1 MKKFY
6 FFLVIAIMAMATSAS
21 AQFVQSG
28 ANTNGRNN
36 NQGGNF
42 FSQMSTDNYSRIYVS
57 YNSPKIKWEDNQS
70 GFEQELPFKH
80 GLTLGYTYGVNIVKN
95 LPLYI
100 EAGANFQYT
109 FGKSIENGDEEN
121 GTTWKH
127 THKVNMYSLN
137 IPVNL
142 AFRFGFNNQKIEV
155 TPYLGLN
162 FRINLGGKLACA
174 EEGNYYIGDDEY
186 ESISD
191 SVSFSLFTTSEE
203 GWFEGDGSFKHFQ
216 VGFNV
221 GVNFAF
227 SGFNIGVGYTTD
239 FNKICD
245 AYGTDGK
252 IGVTTLSV
260 GFAF

>member
-6 FFLVIAIMAMATSAS
+6 FFLVIAMMAVATSAS
-21 AQFVQSG
+21 AQFVQSD
-28 ANTNGRNN
+28 ANYYGNN
-36 NQGGNF
+36 NQGSNF
-42 FSQMSTDNYSRIYVS
+42 FSQMSTDNYSRIYVG
-57 YNSPKIKWEDNQS
+57 YNPTKIKWDDSQS
-70 GFEQELPFKH
+70 LLEKLFPLKH
-80 GLTLGYTYGVNIVKN
+80 GVSLGYIYGANIVDS
-95 LPLYI
+95 LPLYL
-100 EAGANFQYT
+100 EFGGNFQYS
-109 FGKSIENGDEEN
+109 FGKEEYEEEDEYYYESYEY
-121 GTTWKH
+121 KL
-127 THKVNMYSLN
+127 NMYSLN
-137 IPVNL
+137 VPVNL
-142 AFRFGFNNQKIEV
+142 AFRFGFNYNKVEI

-162 FRINLGGKLACA
+162 FRVNLAGNMKL
-174 EEGNYYIGDDEY
+174 EY
-186 ESISD
+186 EIEDDYYDESYSD
-191 SVSFSLFTTSEE
+191 STDVKLFDDSDEE
-203 GWFEGDGSFKHFQ
+203 MGDSAFKRFQ

>member
-28 ANTNGRNN
+28 ANNQSRNN
-36 NQGGNF
+36 NQSGNF
-42 FSQMSTDNYSRIYVS
+42 FSQMSTDNYSRIYVG
-57 YNSPKIKWEDNQS
+57 YNPTKIKWEDNQS
-70 GFEQELPFKH
+70 DNEKSFPLQH
-80 GLTLGYTYGVNIVKN
+80 GISLGYIYGANIVDS

-100 EAGANFQYT
+100 EFGGNFQYS
-109 FGKSIENGDEEN
+109 FGKEEYEEEDEYSYESY
-121 GTTWKH
+121 KY
-127 THKVNMYSLN
+127 KLNMYSLN

-142 AFRFGFNNQKIEV
+142 AFRFGFNDNKVEI
-155 TPYLGLN
+155 TPYLGLK
-162 FRINLGGKLACA
+162 FRVNIAGDMKL
-174 EEGNYYIGDDEY
+174 EEHCFQYSGTHIKLFDNSDEEMGD
-186 ESISD
+186 SA
-191 SVSFSLFTTSEE
+191 
-203 GWFEGDGSFKHFQ
+203 FKRFQ

-239 FNKICD
+239 FNKICSALD
-245 AYGTDGK
+245 EYDGK
-252 IGVTTLSV
+252 LGVTTISV

>member
-6 FFLVIAIMAMATSAS
+6 FFLVIAMMAVATSAS

-28 ANTNGRNN
+28 ANNQSKNN
-36 NQGGNF
+36 NQSGNF
-42 FSQMSTDNYSRIYVS
+42 FSQMSTDNYSRIYVG
-57 YNSPKIKWEDNQS
+57 YNPTKIKWEDNQS

-109 FGKSIENGDEEN
+109 FGKSIENGDEES

-221 GVNFAF
+221 GVNIAF

>member
-28 ANTNGRNN
+28 ANNNGRNN

-42 FSQMSTDNYSRIYVS
+42 FSQMSTDNYSRIYVG
-57 YNSPKIKWEDNQS
+57 YNPTKIKWDDYQS
-70 GFEQELPFKH
+70 ELEKLFPLKH
-80 GLTLGYTYGVNIVKN
+80 GVSLGYIYGANIVDS

-100 EAGANFQYT
+100 EFGGNFQYS
-109 FGKSIENGDEEN
+109 FGKEEYEEEDEYSYESY
-121 GTTWKH
+121 KY
-127 THKVNMYSLN
+127 KLNMYSLN
-137 IPVNL
+137 VPVNL
-142 AFRFGFNNQKIEV
+142 AFRFGFNDNKVEI

-162 FRINLGGKLACA
+162 FRVNLA
-174 EEGNYYIGDDEY
+174 GNMKTEY
-186 ESISD
+186 EYENDYYSD
-191 SVSFSLFTTSEE
+191 SDSIDRKLFDDSKEE
-203 GWFEGDGSFKHFQ
+203 MGVNAIKRFQ

-239 FNKICD
+239 FNKICSALD
-245 AYGTDGK
+245 EYDGK
-252 IGVTTLSV
+252 LGVTTISV